1 MRISDRYVI
10 PSSSQSS
17 DPGFI
22 YCNILNS
29 CTNVWGIWFLWCICG
44 TRQLLITALT
54 SKHPLRRLKQVLID
68 PIRIRYIVF
77 ICLKRSW
84 QLQTFTLIWHVV
96 CILHSSFS
104 SILKSGL
111 GLHGRQTCKLSLQ
124 VHYRLHLKDCR
135 SSVVGCQ
142 VLVTF
147 DQYWGC
153 VVYVGFMGKRAY
165 CKAKMHF
172 WFIYWSNYL
181 QTLPFKQ

>member
-1 MRISDRYVI
+1 MRINNRYVI

-54 SKHPLRRLKQVLID
+54 FKHPLRRLKHKSWSIPSGSVKSSS
-68 PIRIRYIVF
+68 
-77 ICLKRSW
+77 CLKRSW
-84 QLQTFTLIWHVV
+84 QLQTFTLIWHVI
-96 CILHSSFS
+96 CILHSSLS

-124 VHYRLHLKDCR
+124 VHYRLHLKYCR

-147 DQYWGC
+147 DQYWGGC
-153 VVYVGFMGKRAY
+153 VPPQ
-165 CKAKMHF
+165 CLC
-172 WFIYWSNYL
+172 WFYG
-181 QTLPFKQ
+181 